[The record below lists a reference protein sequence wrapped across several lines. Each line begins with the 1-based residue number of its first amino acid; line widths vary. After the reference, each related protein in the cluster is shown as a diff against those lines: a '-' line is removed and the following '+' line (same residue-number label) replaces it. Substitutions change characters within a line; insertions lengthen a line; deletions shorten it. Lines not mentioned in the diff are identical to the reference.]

1 MPSSMR
7 KIGDT
12 PEARGIYVH
21 REGSMPSRVHG
32 PHTRRRLARPG
43 RRASGRSGRG
53 VRSGPTGW
61 LTRSASW
68 CLRCDI
74 PPGASFLF
82 GAVFGDPASIR
93 FGERAP
99 ESSDFKIPA
108 VGRRSGL
115 LSPGVVQV
123 TTVDRVEAEFVDQAK
138 HWGLRLDS
146 IAGNR
151 ESYAARRSRR
161 NALFE
166 KALGVDVVE
175 CLDYRSPELLRD
187 PLAVEHA
194 SLNRIDAAIAK
205 LRIVVAG
212 IDHDDAVRHVRKQ
225 PPRKIGD
232 VLLWDRDD
240 DDFSCVGGVDHRNGR
255 RTDLCCQRGQAV
267 RSSGVRNRDLMAEL
281 GEMAR
286 ECPSDGSSADDSDSH
301 VDSSFHFPPARNS
314 LKT

>member
-1 MPSSMR
+1 MR
-7 KIGDT
+7 SGYSRCRRVCGRSAT
-12 PEARGIYVH
+12 RQRP
-21 REGSMPSRVHG
+21 EGSMCIEKAQCRRGSTGLTHG
-32 PHTRRRLARPG
+32 AGLRDPGAERRGGA
-43 RRASGRSGRG
+43 GRG

-74 PPGASFLF
+74 PPSVSFLF
-82 GAVFGDPASIR
+82 GAVFGDPASIG

-99 ESSDFKIPA
+99 KSSDFKIPA

-123 TTVDRVEAEFVDQAK
+123 TTVDRVEAELLDQAK
-138 HWGLRLDS
+138 HWGLRLYS

-175 CLDYRSPELLRD
+175 CLDDRSSELLRD

-212 IDHDDAVRHVRKQ
+212 VDHDDAARHVRKQ
-225 PPRKIGD
+225 PPRQIGD
-232 VLLWDRDD
+232 GLL
-240 DDFSCVGGVDHRNGR
+240 
-255 RTDLCCQRGQAV
+255 
-267 RSSGVRNRDLMAEL
+267 
-281 GEMAR
+281 
-286 ECPSDGSSADDSDSH
+286 
-301 VDSSFHFPPARNS
+301 
-314 LKT
+314 